1 MRDLSPASDA
11 ALANGSAA
19 LAILILIEFDGGN
32 FSINTSRTDIP
43 HDGVTY
49 YGSGLVGSISE
60 VVDKA
65 REMAGM
71 QITVNGIDPSIIAI
85 ALGQQVR
92 GKQMWMHLAVLDSET
107 HAVLDVDQ
115 IWAGQLSSM
124 PISFQDNA
132 AAITVVAEH
141 RGVLFSRPRT
151 LRYTDADQQRLYPGD
166 RCLEFLVS
174 QSQTQDI
181 WPAAAYF
188 RQ

>member
-1 MRDLSPASDA
+1 MRDLSAATDA
-11 ALANGSAA
+11 ALASGSAV
-19 LAILILIEFDGGN
+19 LVILLLIEFDAGN
-32 FSINTSRTDIP
+32 FSINTSRTDIV

-49 YGSGLVGSISE
+49 YGSGLVGQISE

-65 REMAGM
+65 REMSGI
-71 QITVNGIDPSIIAI
+71 QVSVNGIDPSIIAI

-92 GKQMWMHLAVLDSET
+92 GKQMWMHLAVLDAVT

-115 IWAGQLSSM
+115 IWAGQVSTM
-124 PISFQDNA
+124 PISFQGNA

-141 RGVLFSRPRT
+141 RGVLFSRPRA

-174 QSQTQDI
+174 QSQTQDV

-188 RQ
+188 KK